1 MSEKEFIDLIDIH
14 QGIIH
19 KVCRLYTDKTH
30 DYEDLFQEIMM
41 QLWQSLPR
49 YQGKAKVST
58 YMYKIALF
66 TALNRVKSS
75 KKQLDRSVDIPEN
88 IPEESIESHESILAA
103 AIQHLNASEKAL
115 VSLYLDEKD
124 YKEMAEILGI
134 TESNVGVKLNRIKK
148 KLRRI
153 FKVTAYGS

>member
-1 MSEKEFIDLIDIH
+1 
-14 QGIIH
+14 
-19 KVCRLYTDKTH
+19 
-30 DYEDLFQEIMM
+30 
-41 QLWQSLPR
+41 
-49 YQGKAKVST
+49 
-58 YMYKIALF
+58 MYKIALF